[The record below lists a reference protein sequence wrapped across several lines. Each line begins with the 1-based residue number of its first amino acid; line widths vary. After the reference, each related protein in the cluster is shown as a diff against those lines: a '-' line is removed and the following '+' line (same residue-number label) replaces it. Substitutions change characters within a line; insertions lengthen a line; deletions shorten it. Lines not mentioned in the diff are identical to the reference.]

1 MPQAYPFGLRTV
13 ISASKSRSQ
22 PAAFGVASPRRGY
35 AYFQA
40 TGTDTPV
47 LWDVTFRFDRCDAVN
62 FQLWFI
68 YTLQRGLLDF
78 TLPIKTE
85 FGVLDHT
92 CNFLP
97 DGLLDTR
104 QDGEIWEYT
113 ARILAR
119 AQLIPADAITAWGGA
134 FAGPIPVQMMAVGT
148 PYTLNLSSYFTGGLG
163 PFTYSVETL
172 SLPPGLSLDAS
183 TGVVSGTPT
192 AASTLAG
199 VVFKRAGAYCVRQF
213 TNAVTFDV
221 QGPDPYFSSVVLLLK
236 CEGTNGSTSIVDSS
250 SYADN
255 KTANTDQAIST
266 LDKRYGAASL
276 RVTAAAPD
284 PIVWTGTRFARP
296 SGTAFTAEGWVNISS
311 AFNGSEAP
319 PIFRL
324 DGNVNQLLQVSK
336 TTSTPGK
343 LSIRYDLNT
352 PFDVDCTPDAGGWFH
367 WAVAVQSDNVARV
380 FLQGAVVS
388 TGTLSSTS
396 SGSSCGVRVAGTS
409 LGSLYSMSAFL
420 DDMRLTMGVCR
431 YTAAFTPPLDLPTS

>member
-1 MPQAYPFGLRTV
+1 MPAPYPFGLRTV

-22 PAAFGVASPRRGY
+22 PAAFGVSSPRRGY

-62 FQLWFI
+62 FQLWFTQ
-68 YTLQRGLLDF
+68 TLQRGVLDF

-134 FAGPIPVQMMAVGT
+134 FAGPIPIQMMAVGT
-148 PYTLNLSSYFTGGLG
+148 PYTLNLASYFTGGLG

-199 VVFKRAGAYCVRQF
+199 VVFRRAGAYCVRQF

-236 CEGTNGSTSIVDSS
+236 FEGTNGSTSIVDSS

-255 KTANTDQAIST
+255 KTANTDQLIST
-266 LDKRYGAASL
+266 SVKRYGASSL
-276 RVTAAAPD
+276 RVDAAAPLG
-284 PIVWTGTRFARP
+284 ITWTGSRFARP
-296 SGTAFTAEGWVNISS
+296 SGTAWTAEGWVNIASP
-311 AFNGSEAP
+311 FNGTEAP

-324 DGNVNQLLQVSK
+324 DGNISQVLQVSK
-336 TTSTPGK
+336 TSNVAGR
-343 LSIRYDLNT
+343 LSIRYVLDT
-352 PFDVDCTPDAGGWFH
+352 PFDVNCTPDANGWFH
-367 WAVAVQSDNVARV
+367 WAVAVQSDDVARV

-388 TGTLSSTS
+388 TGTLAATT
-396 SGSSCGVRVAGTS
+396 SGSTCGAKVAGST
-409 LGSLYSMSAFL
+409 LGSYYPMTGYL
-420 DDMRLTMGVCR
+420 DDTRLTMGVCR
-431 YTAAFTPPLDLPTS
+431 YTSAFTPPLDMPTS